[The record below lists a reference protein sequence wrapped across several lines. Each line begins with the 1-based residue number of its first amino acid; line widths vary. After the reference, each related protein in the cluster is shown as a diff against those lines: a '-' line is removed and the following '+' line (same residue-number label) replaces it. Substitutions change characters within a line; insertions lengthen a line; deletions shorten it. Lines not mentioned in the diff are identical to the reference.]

1 MIGVYAITDGAG
13 TAIAAA
19 FTAIGAV
26 LTALIVYRSR
36 GKGADEAAQR
46 VDQKLRNGTGEF
58 LAAQVMSALH
68 PQLSEIRADL
78 GHLHE
83 RQAVTERALTEI
95 PKLTDKV
102 ADMADRL
109 EELNRLHTEP
119 AAPAVKRAR
128 AVKAAKAAK
137 KGTS

>member
-1 MIGVYAITDGAG
+1 MIVGITDGAG

-36 GKGADEAAQR
+36 GKGADEAAVK

-58 LAAQVMSALH
+58 LATQVLKALD
-68 PQLSEIRADL
+68 PQLSEIRGDL
-78 GHLHE
+78 VQLHE
-83 RQAVTERALTEI
+83 RQAVAERRLDEI
-95 PKLTDKV
+95 PRLTDTV
-102 ADMADRL
+102 AEMSTRL
-109 EELNRLHTEP
+109 DELNRLHAES
-119 AAPAVKRAR
+119 AAPAAKRAR

-137 KGTS
+137 KGTT

>member
-19 FTAIGAV
+19 FTAVGAV

-36 GKGADEAAQR
+36 GKGATEAA
-46 VDQKLRNGTGEF
+46 VKIDQKLRNGTGEF
-58 LAAQVMSALH
+58 LAMQVLDALH

-83 RQAVTERALTEI
+83 RMAVTERGLTAI
-95 PKLTDKV
+95 PKLTNTV
-102 ADMADRL
+102 AEMANRL
-109 EELNRLHTEP
+109 DELNRLHSEPVAP
-119 AAPAVKRAR
+119 AAKRAR
-128 AVKAAKAAK
+128 ATKAAKAAK
-137 KGTS
+137 KGT

>member
-1 MIGVYAITDGAG
+1 MTGLYAITDGAG

-36 GKGADEAAQR
+36 GKGADEAA
-46 VDQKLRNGTGEF
+46 VKIDQKLRNGTGEF

-68 PQLSEIRADL
+68 PQLSEIRSDL

-83 RQAVTERALTEI
+83 RMAITERGLTEI
-95 PKLTDKV
+95 PKLTDSV
-102 ADMADRL
+102 AEMSTRL

-119 AAPAVKRAR
+119 KTPAAKRAR
-128 AVKAAKAAK
+128 AVKAAKATK
-137 KGTS
+137 KGTT